1 MSFISAFR
9 RPAPVMQVSASATV
23 VLLVGTATLIF
34 ALERG
39 EYDRVAP
46 VCLALCASAATAG
59 LIEAVLTVRRSLL
72 AVLRRAPAALGRL
85 AAQLSP
91 VIFLS
96 AAYPLAA
103 GRLQAVRVGGL
114 PFHDLLL
121 VTSITA
127 PWLSQI
133 VCMPLFSVLSSSPE
147 EGGNA
152 LRRAQAL
159 QAWPACFGAAVPVVA
174 LMVIPVWLTERW
186 SVSEALVFATLCLLN
201 AAFAQSMVY
210 SIVSRH
216 AALWVLGWG
225 VYAAALFTVPWL
237 WFLPPIA
244 GLLVQALYLGW
255 QTRTLPLR
263 PLRPRGLPVSL
274 GQGALIGCILWSDK
288 YLYFLRFPH
297 RYDAALLFGAM
308 LPAIVAYNFYFA
320 LLAPRTDGL
329 VDSVRRA
336 MADAP
341 VATLRREC
349 TALSEHIRGSAG
361 RASFVCALLSAGAV
375 AYLCRDDPG
384 RAWPAGCEMLACWC
398 FVMGTLACYKLAYL
412 GRGRLAYGYGAL
424 HLAITAAAFGLGR
437 SGPDVY
443 LALAGAEV
451 VLVTLM
457 LRSCLRGW
465 DRPEFMLFWR
475 HAIKW

>member
-9 RPAPVMQVSASATV
+9 RPGPAMTVATSATG
-23 VLLVGTATLIF
+23 VLLAGTAILIV
-34 ALERG
+34 ALHRG
-39 EYDRVAP
+39 NYDRVAP
-46 VCLALCASAATAG
+46 ACMALCASAVTAG
-59 LIEAVLTVRRSLL
+59 LIEAVLALRRSLL
-72 AVLRRAPAALGRL
+72 AALRRAPAAVARL

-96 AAYPLAA
+96 AAYPFAA
-103 GRLQAVRVGGL
+103 GRLAGVQVGGL

-121 VTSITA
+121 ATSITA
-127 PWLSQI
+127 PWLSQV
-133 VCMPLFSVLSSSPE
+133 VCMPLFTVLSASAPD
-147 EGGNA
+147 GGRQQLRASA
-152 LRRAQAL
+152 LE
-159 QAWPACFGAAVPVVA
+159 AWPAAIGAAVPVVA
-174 LMVIPVWLTERW
+174 LLVIPVWLTERW
-186 SVSEALVFATLCLLN
+186 SISAAVVYATLCLLN
-201 AAFAQSMVY
+201 AVFAQSLVY
-210 SIVSRH
+210 AIVSRN
-216 AALWVLGWG
+216 AVLWVLGWA
-225 VYAAALFTVPWL
+225 VYAGVLFTVPWL
-237 WFLPPIA
+237 WFLPPVA
-244 GLLVQALYLGW
+244 GLLVQSLYLGW
-255 QTRTLPLR
+255 RTRKLQ
-263 PLRPRGLPVSL
+263 LRPRWPAGLLASL

-297 RYDAALLFGAM
+297 RYDAALLFAAM

-341 VATLRREC
+341 MAALRREC

-361 RASFVCALLSAGAV
+361 RASFLCAALTAGAV
-375 AYLCRDDPG
+375 AYLCREDPG

-412 GRGRLAYGYGAL
+412 GRTALAYGYGAL
-424 HLAITAAAFGLGR
+424 HLAITAAAFALSP

-443 LALAGAEV
+443 LALAGVEV

-457 LRSCLRGW
+457 LRSCLQGW